1 MQKSRL
7 VGNNI
12 VRNYRLPI
20 RIYYEDTDAGG
31 VVYYANYLKFLERVR
46 TEWLRSFGFEQD
58 QLREQDGI
66 LFAVRSVNIN
76 YVQAARFNQQIIS
89 CVDDFSLKRASIA
102 VQQSIVMQD
111 GGATV
116 VDAEVNIV
124 CLDCDKFSP
133 KPIPERL
140 YRELLAC
147 K

>member
-1 MQKSRL
+1 
-7 VGNNI
+7 
-12 VRNYRLPI
+12 VRNYSLAI

-31 VVYYANYLKFLERVR
+31 VVYYANYLKFLERAR

-58 QLREQDGI
+58 QLREQEGI
-66 LFAVRSVNIN
+66 IFAVRSVNVR
-76 YVQAARFNQQIIS
+76 YRQAARFNQQIIS
-89 CVDDFSLKRASIA
+89 SVDDFSLKRASIGLK
-102 VQQSIVMQD
+102 QSIVMQD
-111 GGATV
+111 GRSEV
-116 VDAEVNIV
+116 VNAEVNIV

>member
-1 MQKSRL
+1 M
-7 VGNNI
+7 
-12 VRNYRLPI
+12 RNYSLAI

-31 VVYYANYLKFLERVR
+31 VVYYANYLKFLERAR

-58 QLREQDGI
+58 QLREQEGI
-66 LFAVRSVNIN
+66 IFAVRSVNVR
-76 YVQAARFNQQIIS
+76 YRQAARFNQQIIS
-89 CVDDFSLKRASIA
+89 SVDDFSLKRASIGLK
-102 VQQSIVMQD
+102 QSIVMQD
-111 GGATV
+111 GRSEV
-116 VDAEVNIV
+116 VNAEVNIV

>member
-1 MQKSRL
+1 MGSSA
-7 VGNNI
+7 

-31 VVYYANYLKFLERVR
+31 VVYYANYLKFLERAR

-58 QLREQDGI
+58 QLREQEGI
-66 LFAVRSVNIN
+66 LFAVRSVNIH
-76 YVQAARFNQQIIS
+76 YVQAARFNQQVIS

-102 VQQSIVMQD
+102 IQQSIIMQD
-111 GGATV
+111 GGAAV
-116 VDAEVNIV
+116 VNAEVNIV
-124 CLDCDKFSP
+124 CLDCNEFSP

>member
-1 MQKSRL
+1 
-7 VGNNI
+7 
-12 VRNYRLPI
+12 VRNYSLAI

-31 VVYYANYLKFLERVR
+31 VVYYANYLKFLERAR

-58 QLREQDGI
+58 QLREQEGI
-66 LFAVRSVNIN
+66 IFAVRSANVR
-76 YVQAARFNQQIIS
+76 YRQAARFNQQIIS
-89 CVDDFSLKRASIA
+89 SVDDFSLKRASIGLK
-102 VQQSIVMQD
+102 QSIVMQD
-111 GGATV
+111 GRSEV
-116 VDAEVNIV
+116 VNAEVNIV